1 MIRSAGMGSSSPAMA
16 ERARIETPPRNSV
29 RKTVRNFIIQRDF
42 DVWAAQ
48 LVRRPTCREFSNFQA
63 TRLWRKPTLCKKGRR
78 NEITLNLFPFR
89 LHVPVH
95 EEIVDAADDDQK
107 SCHPHHHVMISA
119 LHQLFIL
126 SHLDADPRQD
136 AAPDRRTQKCVK
148 RIPPEIHL

>member
-42 DVWAAQ
+42 DVWTAQ
-48 LVRRPTCREFSNFQA
+48 LARRPTCGEFSNFQA
-63 TRLWRKPTLCKKGRR
+63 TGLWRKPTLCKESRR
-78 NEITLNLFPFR
+78 NEITLNLLPFR

-95 EEIVDAADDDQK
+95 EEIVDAADDDQE
-107 SCHPHHHVMISA
+107 SGHPDHHMMIFA

-126 SHLDADPRQD
+126 AHFDAD
-136 AAPDRRTQKCVK
+136 
-148 RIPPEIHL
+148 